1 MQKVRKIFDII
12 SMVIMVI
19 LLMFSSIYLLFYKT
33 AEVNG
38 VSMYPT
44 YNDGD
49 FVIVKKSIK
58 NLKNFDNIVIY
69 SEALDKKL
77 CKRVIGLPKDT
88 IDIVNSKLIVN
99 NELIKEDYIN
109 ETVWGS
115 SEVISEIVKDDEVYV
130 MGDNRNDS
138 LDSRLL
144 GALKIEDI
152 DGIIVYDMTKE
163 LGITKKE
170 FKRILV
176 ILLLILIIELLLN
189 NRRTKN
195 EDKENIEDNNE

>member
-19 LLMFSSIYLLFYKT
+19 LLIFSSIYILFYKT

-69 SEALDKKL
+69 SESLDKKL

-176 ILLLILIIELLLN
+176 VLMLILIIELLLN
-189 NRRTKN
+189 NRSTKKS
-195 EDKENIEDNNE
+195 DKEYIKDNNE

>member
-163 LGITKKE
+163 LGISKKE

>member
-1 MQKVRKIFDII
+1 
-12 SMVIMVI
+12 MVI

-189 NRRTKN
+189 NRSTKKE
-195 EDKENIEDNNE
+195 EDKEFIEDNNE